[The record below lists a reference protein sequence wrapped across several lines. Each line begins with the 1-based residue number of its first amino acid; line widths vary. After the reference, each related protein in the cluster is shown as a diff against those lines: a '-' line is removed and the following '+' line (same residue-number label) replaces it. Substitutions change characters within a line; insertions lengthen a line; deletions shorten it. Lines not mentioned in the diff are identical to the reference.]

1 MNEFPIC
8 QSCGMP
14 LETPEQMGT
23 ESDGSITRKYCAYCY
38 QNGAF
43 TNDITL
49 DEMIESNLKYLKEWN
64 KETGEDFT
72 LTQQEKSYKPIFL
85 HLNAGKINFYNIEKA
100 QK

>member
-23 ESDGSITRKYCAYCY
+23 ESDGSITRKYCTYCY

-72 LTQQEKSYKPIFL
+72 ADTARKELQAYLTTLERWK
-85 HLNAGKINFYNIEKA
+85 N
-100 QK
+100 

>member
-23 ESDGSITRKYCAYCY
+23 ESDGSRTQKYCAYCY

-72 LTQQEKSYKPIFL
+72 ADTARKELQAYLPTLERWK
-85 HLNAGKINFYNIEKA
+85 N
-100 QK
+100 